1 MSQPATSQRSSPPS
15 STSASIS
22 SPLSTMGAISAMAAL
37 TWKRTRRSR
46 TLIISLVLTLLPAA
60 VGVAMRLT
68 AGQMPESE
76 LWGNVLRT
84 ELVLLA
90 VLCPLYAAA
99 SLGDEIESGT
109 MTYLWSRPMP
119 RWTIGAG
126 KLVALTPIVAVML
139 VASSVMAMQVA
150 RSAMPP
156 TLGLVALAAG
166 AVTVSLASTGIA
178 MLVPRHSMV
187 VPMAYVLFIDLPLGE
202 IPIALY
208 RISMTHHLRV
218 MGTGEATAEN
228 YAWLAG
234 VTAFWT
240 LLGLWRLR
248 RFE

>member
-1 MSQPATSQRSSPPS
+1 MTQAASRPAPA
-15 STSASIS
+15 SA
-22 SPLSTMGAISAMAAL
+22 PLSTFGAVSAMASL

-46 TLIISLVLTLLPAA
+46 TLVISLLLTLLPAA
-60 VGVAMRLT
+60 VGAAMR
-68 AGQMPESE
+68 AADAEMPLST
-76 LWGNVLRT
+76 LWENLLRT

-126 KLVALTPIVAVML
+126 KLAALTPIVGLML
-139 VASSVMAMQVA
+139 VVSSVMAMQVA
-150 RSAMPP
+150 RGAMPP
-156 TLGLVALAAG
+156 TMGLVALAVG
-166 AVTVSLASTGIA
+166 AIAVSLASTGIA

-187 VPMAYVLFIDLPLGE
+187 VPMAYMLFIDLPLGE
-202 IPIALY
+202 IDIALY
-208 RISMTHHLRV
+208 RVSMRHHLRV
-218 MGTGEATAEN
+218 LGTGQASGEN
-228 YAWLAG
+228 LAWLLG

-240 LLGLWRLR
+240 ALGLWRLR

>member
-1 MSQPATSQRSSPPS
+1 MSQARSAVSPAPAPR
-15 STSASIS
+15 AA
-22 SPLSTMGAISAMAAL
+22 PLSALGAISAMASL

-46 TLIISLVLTLLPAA
+46 TLIISLFLTLLPGA
-60 VGVAMRLT
+60 VGAAMR
-68 AGQMPESE
+68 AADSEMPLDV
-76 LWGNVLRT
+76 LWGNLLRT

-126 KLVALTPIVAVML
+126 KLVALTPIVAAML
-139 VASSVMAMQVA
+139 VGSAVLAMQVA
-150 RSAMPP
+150 RGQMPP
-156 TLGLVALAAG
+156 AIGLGALALG

-202 IPIALY
+202 IPVAIY
-208 RISMTHHLRV
+208 RISMTHHLRAL
-218 MGTGEATAEN
+218 GTGAATGEN
-228 YAWLAG
+228 LVWLLG